1 MRVNSKPTISS
12 NTVAHPWLFCHQAQ
26 NQPSPWFAYGGP
38 FTENRGVGGPYAVN
52 VTVEAKPV
60 WTRGTV
66 VRVSDVE
73 VALIDTAY
81 AEVGGGFKLSVP
93 WAAG

>member
-1 MRVNSKPTISS
+1 M
-12 NTVAHPWLFCHQAQ
+12 
-26 NQPSPWFAYGGP
+26 GP
-38 FTENRGVGGPYAVN
+38 FIENRGVGDPYAVN

-81 AEVGGGFKLSVP
+81 AEVGGGIRLSMS
-93 WAAG
+93 WGAG